1 MSATATMGNGGRRV
15 PVASQPEKPGRFQTL
30 HARLA
35 IEWIM
40 IALFAGTVIAIL
52 TFFAALVYWA
62 WTA

>member
-1 MSATATMGNGGRRV
+1 M
-15 PVASQPEKPGRFQTL
+15 ASQPEKPGRFQTL